1 MEYLIVFL
9 VALAASA
16 LTFFSGFGLG
26 TILLP
31 VFAFF
36 MPLTVAV
43 AATAIVHLANNLFK
57 FAITFKYINWKITFL
72 FGLPAIFAAMAGAL
86 LLSNLGIPTD
96 IYNWE
101 KYGLNGE
108 ITLIGLAIG
117 SIIIVFAIFELVTN
131 FKKIAIDKKW
141 LPLGGLLSGFFG
153 GLSGNQGALRSAFL
167 IKTAIS
173 KEAFIAT
180 GVIIAVLVD
189 LTRLSVY
196 GTTFF
201 SLTNIQ
207 QDNSVN
213 LIIFAIFGGIIGALV
228 GKAFLPKVTF
238 RLIQVIVASLLL
250 LAGSSI
256 MLGIL

>member
-9 VALAASA
+9 VALVASA

-31 VFAFF
+31 VLALF

-57 FAITFKYINWKITFL
+57 FAITFKQINWKITFL
-72 FGLPAIFAAMAGAL
+72 FGLPATIAAIAGAF
-86 LLSNLGIPTD
+86 LLSNLGVPKN
-96 IYNWE
+96 IYSWE

-108 ITLIGLAIG
+108 ITSIGLVIG
-117 SIIIVFAIFELVTN
+117 FIIIVFAIFELLTN
-131 FKKIAIDKKW
+131 FKNIAIDKKW

-167 IKTAIS
+167 IKTEIS

-201 SLTNIQ
+201 SLSNIQ
-207 QDNSVN
+207 QDNSIN
-213 LIIFAIFGGIIGALV
+213 LIIFAIFGGIVGALV

-238 RLIQVIVASLLL
+238 RLIQVTVAGLLL
-250 LAGSSI
+250 LAGILI
-256 MLGIL
+256 MLGII